1 MYVRKVRNQEKVGRI
16 VLTAFQVEMVKKMG
30 IPLETYVKNYLA
42 IIAKQRRWKWF
53 FKKESK

>member
-30 IPLETYVKNYLA
+30 IPLETYVKNYLR
-42 IIAKQRRWKWF
+42 IIAKKRRWKWF